1 MRFAAALSALSMV
14 KMSASA
20 LWEKR
25 DEAWLRELGENLCRA
40 HTPIVFDWEA
50 RLGLE
55 QADGVNGQGE
65 DTGNVRPLPVAEA
78 TPPPAQVSPDE
89 PKLDL
94 SPMTTP
100 HGDIAF
106 IALGDTE
113 VAIRNPAVEPLIEV
127 VRGTVKGRGRWQP
140 RFKNWIVKVEDF
152 EEVRCEIGARLA
164 EAKDQRRA

>member
-1 MRFAAALSALSMV
+1 MA
-14 KMSASA
+14 ASA
-20 LWEKR
+20 FWEKR

-50 RLGLE
+50 RLGLD
-55 QADGVNGQGE
+55 QADAANKQGE
-65 DTGNVRPLPVAEA
+65 KNGNVHPLPEAES
-78 TPPPAQVSPDE
+78 TPAPAQVSPHE

-94 SPMTTP
+94 SPMMTP
-100 HGDIAF
+100 HGDITF
-106 IALGDTE
+106 IALGDTK

-152 EEVRCEIGARLA
+152 EAVRCEIGVRLA